1 MLDPDVN
8 TISANS
14 MKCRFIKIG
23 DYCNYNF
30 LFTKDKKQP
39 GKTHK
44 KDYSDRITTL
54 LNSLFKVLPS
64 DLKIQDIDVS
74 SNNNGNKSRVLS
86 QNLKIVNS
94 HYAFPIQIQDSL
106 VSQRWHVQGI
116 VDKSNRVISGKIS
129 SLGAEKAILPY
140 INMVYHVR
148 VAFRSLAF
156 SLHPEKKW
164 HNNLALTGTA
174 SFNDL
179 DVEHARLST
188 DKIQL
193 GNGALNYH
201 LNIGANFAELDS
213 ATEVKFNKIS
223 FHPYF
228 YLQKDTDWKITALI
242 NKNRFPASD
251 LLNSL
256 PKGLFHNL
264 ADIKVKGDLSYHFL
278 FDCDFVNPDKLRLE
292 SRLKKHN
299 FSIASLG
306 ELGKINVPFLY
317 TAYENDL
324 PVRTFEVG
332 LSNPNYCPL
341 ESISPLLQQAVL
353 QSEDGQFFYHRGF
366 RMDALRN
373 ALVYD
378 IKKRRF
384 ARGGSTI
391 SMQLVKNVFLTRHKN
406 IARKLEEALLV
417 WMIEENRTTSKS
429 RMFEVYLNIAEWGP
443 LVYGIGEA
451 SRFYFDKS
459 PADLNLNEAIF
470 LSGIIPS
477 PKKFANAF
485 DASGRLK
492 SNRAWY
498 YHRIADRLLRTG
510 YISQLERDSLK
521 PDVFLLGA
529 AKRYITPIF
538 EDSSEVKMTVI
549 PAGIDGLPPG
559 K

>member
-1 MLDPDVN
+1 M
-8 TISANS
+8 
-14 MKCRFIKIG
+14 
-23 DYCNYNF
+23 
-30 LFTKDKKQP
+30 
-39 GKTHK
+39 
-44 KDYSDRITTL
+44 
-54 LNSLFKVLPS
+54 
-64 DLKIQDIDVS
+64 KIQDIDVF
-74 SNNNGNKSRVLS
+74 SNNNGNKTRVLS

-94 HYAFPIQIQDSL
+94 RYAFPIQIQDSL
-106 VSQRWHVQGI
+106 VGQRWYVQGL
-116 VDKSNRVISGKIS
+116 VDKSNRIISGKIS

-148 VAFRSLAF
+148 IAFRSLAF

-164 HNNLALTGTA
+164 HNNLTLTGTA

-201 LNIGANFAELDS
+201 LNIGANFAEFDS
-213 ATEVKFNKIS
+213 VTEVKFNKIS

-228 YLQKDTDWKITALI
+228 YLQKDTDWKIMALI
-242 NKNRFPASD
+242 NKNRFSASD
-251 LLNSL
+251 LFNSL
-256 PKGLFHNL
+256 PRGLFHTL
-264 ADIKVKGDLSYHFL
+264 SDVRVKGDLSYHFL
-278 FDCDFVNPDKLRLE
+278 FDCDFAKPDKLKFE
-292 SRLKKHN
+292 SQLKKYN
-299 FSIASLG
+299 FAITALG
-306 ELGKINVPFLY
+306 ELGKINVPFQH

-332 LSNPNYCPL
+332 PSNPNYCTL
-341 ESISPLLQQAVL
+341 ENISPLLQQAVL

-373 ALVYD
+373 ALIYD

-391 SMQLVKNVFLTRHKN
+391 SMQLVKNVFLKRHKN

-417 WMIEENRTTSKS
+417 WVIEENRIASKS

-443 LVYGIGEA
+443 LIYGVGEA
-451 SRFYFDKS
+451 SHFYFDKS

-485 DASGRLK
+485 DPSGRLK
-492 SNRAWY
+492 SNRVWY
-498 YHRIADRLLRTG
+498 FHRIADRLLRTG

-521 PDVFLLGA
+521 LDVFLLGE
-529 AKRYITPIF
+529 AKRYITPRF
-538 EDSSEVKMTVI
+538 GDSTEVKNVAL
-549 PAGIDGLPPG
+549 PVGINGLPVG
-559 K
+559 E